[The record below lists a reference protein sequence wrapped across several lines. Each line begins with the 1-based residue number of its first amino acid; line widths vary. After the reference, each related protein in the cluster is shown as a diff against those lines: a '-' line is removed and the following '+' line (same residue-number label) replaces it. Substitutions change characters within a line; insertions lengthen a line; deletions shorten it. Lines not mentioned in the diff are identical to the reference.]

1 VEVFLHDG
9 VMRAAKDQVFDL
21 FAGKDVVDLRADLGV
36 DVVLV
41 EIAAV
46 DECRKQGRALADDLA
61 LGRILVDELGV
72 FAGGNGELRRD
83 QADARELFPHDVFGG
98 FLHDADDLIVKAGTK
113 AVGEGGDG
121 VAGDGGA
128 FDTVVAE
135 ELEHIAAE
143 LKDLLR
149 GFVAVRAV
157 GAVAKVNDIL
167 TGKNALKLAHDG
179 QSADAA
185 VHHADGINCVQHG

>member
-1 VEVFLHDG
+1 MEVFLHDG

-72 FAGGNGELRRD
+72 FAGGNGEPYSD
-83 QADARELFPHDVFGG
+83 
-98 FLHDADDLIVKAGTK
+98 LHTSQTAF
-113 AVGEGGDG
+113 AVQ
-121 VAGDGGA
+121 
-128 FDTVVAE
+128 
-135 ELEHIAAE
+135 
-143 LKDLLR
+143 
-149 GFVAVRAV
+149 VAVPPVQLLVSVCEASRLQIRV
-157 GAVAKVNDIL
+157 WVFSSL
-167 TGKNALKLAHDG
+167 F
-179 QSADAA
+179 
-185 VHHADGINCVQHG
+185 CVQSPQS